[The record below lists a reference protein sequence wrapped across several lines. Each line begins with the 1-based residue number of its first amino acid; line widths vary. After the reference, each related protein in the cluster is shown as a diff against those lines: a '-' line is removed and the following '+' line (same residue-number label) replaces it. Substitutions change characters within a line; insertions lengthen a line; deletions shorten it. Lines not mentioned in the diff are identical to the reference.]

1 MSFLVLSIDNSLF
14 HVVRDDIWGWYYD
27 IWGWKSI
34 IFFFNWQTEKKT
46 KKLFWTN
53 KKFVYFFNW
62 EKYILI
68 IINFRPKILYY
79 DFKVMSQ
86 NITPDDMEKTNI
98 HQMISILV
106 HRHTCQLLPLLL
118 NQFSYKSKS
127 PFKIAAFFQVV
138 HSMKKKTQF
147 PQFIILN

>member
-1 MSFLVLSIDNSLF
+1 MKIYYFFSIGKL
-14 HVVRDDIWGWYYD
+14 R
-27 IWGWKSI
+27 
-34 IFFFNWQTEKKT
+34 

-62 EKYILI
+62 EKYI
-68 IINFRPKILYY
+68 FRPKILYILS
-79 DFKVMSQ
+79 FQ
-86 NITPDDMEKTNI
+86 NNIPKYHPGWQTNI

-138 HSMKKKTQF
+138 HSIKKKTQF
-147 PQFIILN
+147 PQFIILVFRHSFAMENSGENECLIWTLIV